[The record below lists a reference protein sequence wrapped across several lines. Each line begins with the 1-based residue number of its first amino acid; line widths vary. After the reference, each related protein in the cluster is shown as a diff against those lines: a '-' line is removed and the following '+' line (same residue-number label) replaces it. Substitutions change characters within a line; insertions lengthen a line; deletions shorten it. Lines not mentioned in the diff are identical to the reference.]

1 MENLN
6 VKLHKKYTG
15 LKKRKLLDDDG
26 LRKRELEMLEELK
39 KMAGEVQN
47 LRDENDRL
55 RDELIDKE
63 KQLAETRILVV
74 DREQQLSETQT
85 LLVEET
91 SKTKEFETEIL
102 RLKSLFAEK
111 NDTDN
116 YTTPVSPATIPEVV
130 IQNQTPVSPA
140 KRTPKSNRAN
150 KVPSSAN
157 AIVRPS
163 NFHNEATELD
173 CCRRDMHISG
183 NGNEESSS
191 CVYHMLAES
200 LVGMKLSLKNEME
213 GFSLSFYHESSGY
226 NFTLTWLEQPH
237 GGEWAYSYSS
247 LGTLERVALK
257 WLKVQNIRFSMTMCP
272 VFFQRILRLLG
283 QVY

>member
-213 GFSLSFYHESSGY
+213 GFSLSFYHESSGTCKHQFSCY
-226 NFTLTWLEQPH
+226 F
-237 GGEWAYSYSS
+237 
-247 LGTLERVALK
+247 GT
-257 WLKVQNIRFSMTMCP
+257 T
-272 VFFQRILRLLG
+272 RL
-283 QVY
+283 